1 MKMKTNKNQNSGP
14 SSAIGIMR
22 FKDTAKGIQISPE
35 LIVGVCVVIIV
46 VILILRSM
54 FNM

>member
-1 MKMKTNKNQNSGP
+1 MKMNKSKSQSAGP

-35 LIVGVCVVIIV
+35 LIVGLSIVIV
-46 VILILRSM
+46 VVLLLLRSM
-54 FNM
+54 FRL

>member
-1 MKMKTNKNQNSGP
+1 MKMKTSKSDGGP

-35 LIVGVCVVIIV
+35 LIIGISIVVVIV
-46 VILILRSM
+46 VLFLRATLKL
-54 FNM
+54 